1 MPWISIRSS
10 PVSNLLDLT
19 THLKNMLL
27 GLNDVWTRH
36 QKKGI
41 RTLEFLI
48 ESTFQLTHSCT
59 MRNLNEVLLSRKAFL
74 SIFYFF
80 WINPLLSCGTPKLDF
95 FYFATNKGKSEML
108 VIARRWSFWYMLF
121 FCYHMLDMRTN
132 NQILKQK

>member
-41 RTLEFLI
+41 RTLRKTWLI
-48 ESTFQLTHSCT
+48 KLGQQITIFFT
-59 MRNLNEVLLSRKAFL
+59 LS
-74 SIFYFF
+74 S
-80 WINPLLSCGTPKLDF
+80 W
-95 FYFATNKGKSEML
+95 
-108 VIARRWSFWYMLF
+108 
-121 FCYHMLDMRTN
+121 
-132 NQILKQK
+132 

>member
-80 WINPLLSCGTPKLDF
+80 WINPLLSCGTPKKLDF
-95 FYFATNKGKSEML
+95 FILQQIKERVKCWLLL
-108 VIARRWSFWYMLF
+108 VVGRSGICSSSVIICWT
-121 FCYHMLDMRTN
+121 CG
-132 NQILKQK
+132 QIIKY